1 MDPQNERQLQVT
13 RIESVMV
20 LSLHRPG
27 NGNRITEQMT
37 GELVAALNQARQ
49 DPDTSGCVLTGSGDV
64 FCLGGDFKGA
74 GASIR
79 GRMDFGR
86 GHIDVYDAM
95 ARLGKPLVAAINGPA
110 HAGGFSLVLAC
121 DLAYIA
127 EGATLGLPEA
137 AHGLFPLLALAVAR
151 DAIPKK
157 KLFEIVY
164 ESSLL
169 TPTESLALHLVN
181 AIVPVEQVVQRA
193 IRAVVNASKG
203 NAAVLMIGRDL
214 YYGSRH
220 ATPEQ
225 ALDQAR
231 FALGAALAAVDQAK
245 T

>member
-1 MDPQNERQLQVT
+1 
-13 RIESVMV
+13 
-20 LSLHRPG
+20 
-27 NGNRITEQMT
+27 
-37 GELVAALNQARQ
+37 
-49 DPDTSGCVLTGSGDV
+49 
-64 FCLGGDFKGA
+64 
-74 GASIR
+74 
-79 GRMDFGR
+79 
-86 GHIDVYDAM
+86 
-95 ARLGKPLVAAINGPA
+95 
-110 HAGGFSLVLAC
+110 
-121 DLAYIA
+121 
-127 EGATLGLPEA
+127 
-137 AHGLFPLLALAVAR
+137 LLALAVAR